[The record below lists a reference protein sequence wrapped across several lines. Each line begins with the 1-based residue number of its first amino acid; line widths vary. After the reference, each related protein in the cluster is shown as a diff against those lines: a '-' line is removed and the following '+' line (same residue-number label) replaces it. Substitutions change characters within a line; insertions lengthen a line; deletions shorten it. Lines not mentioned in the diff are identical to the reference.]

1 MSYSGNNEAAADPG
15 LSVLVAVLR
24 FHEIGVDPAQLRHRL
39 GHRTVG
45 VPEMV
50 RCAKE
55 LGLKARAYKTN
66 WNRLASTPMPGI
78 AVLRD
83 GDFLVL
89 GKVGGDRAI
98 VQSPQ
103 SPRPS
108 LITRAEF
115 EAAWD

>member
-1 MSYSGNNEAAADPG
+1 MSYSANSEAAAADPG
-15 LSVLVAVLR
+15 LSVLVAMLR
-24 FHEIGVDPAQLRHRL
+24 FHDVGIDPAQLRHRL

-55 LGLKARAYKTN
+55 LGLKARSYKTN
-66 WNRLASTPMPGI
+66 WKRLASTPMPGI

-83 GDFLVL
+83 GDFVVL

-103 SPRPS
+103 SPRPG
-108 LITRAEF
+108 LMTRAEL
-115 EAAWD
+115 EAVW